1 MSILVLVLVALPGT
15 IELQGTSRAG
25 QTPTRTKISYFQ
37 RILNRR
43 WPNAFPVP
51 RHPNDPVDRHRAE
64 VDLAALS
71 YLTDPAQIADVKMLY
86 RRMQPLVCPGE
97 HEQTIQEYHT
107 MTELRV
113 SCFDTLF
120 DMQETTILV
129 ARAMRVLEL
138 GQSQYRPA
146 ALSGHISTMH
156 GVDFA
161 EFSTRLID
169 VPPLPSLGW
178 GTLTWIRVEMTI
190 GRRPLLKIRI
200 QSELPNFDHWYSGWA
215 REAILDV
222 ITGFEQE
229 VVDKE
234 SPARPFIHT
243 RQPHNIRLRLMLVQE
258 APPGLFRVE
267 DEISALKVL
276 LAVFLER
283 EARNVIM
290 SISLGGRYVAIAH
303 LDFLTP
309 PQTLAVAGNSTK
321 IFTVLAAGNGTTGNQ
336 SVPLFLP
343 VSESESIRK
352 LSDYA
357 ADGNTSVQQG

>member
-1 MSILVLVLVALPGT
+1 MSTYQVDIA
-15 IELQGTSRAG
+15 
-25 QTPTRTKISYFQ
+25 TP
-37 RILNRR
+37 
-43 WPNAFPVP
+43 
-51 RHPNDPVDRHRAE
+51 
-64 VDLAALS
+64 S

-97 HEQTIQEYHT
+97 HERLIQEYHT

-129 ARAMRVLEL
+129 ARAMRGLEL
-138 GQSQYRPA
+138 GQSQFRPA
-146 ALSGHISTMH
+146 ALTGHVSTP
-156 GVDFA
+156 GGYIA
-161 EFSTRLID
+161 EFSTRLIE
-169 VPPLPSLGW
+169 VPPPPSPGW
-178 GTLTWIRVEMTI
+178 GPLRWIRVETTV

-200 QSELPNFDHWYSGWA
+200 QSELPNFDHWYSRWA
-215 REAILDV
+215 RQAIVGV

-243 RQPHNIRLRLMLVQE
+243 RPPHNIRLRLMLVQE

-267 DEISALKVL
+267 DEIIALKVL

-283 EARNVIM
+283 EARNVVM
-290 SISLGGRYVAIAH
+290 SISLGGNYVAIAH

-309 PQTLAVAGNSTK
+309 PQALTVAGDSTK
-321 IFTVLAAGNGTTGNQ
+321 IFSILAAGNATTGNH

-343 VSESESIRK
+343 VSESGPIRK